1 MLRLFGYEI
10 LEWITP
16 ISALITVVLSALS
29 FRNSKIGRIP
39 YIDTAGNLVVTEKG
53 IRLVKLRCVHGA
65 TFFETYGTYDPKTD
79 SYPVRDSKNNEIF
92 VDKNIVC
99 GEQYSLPKKIC
110 FNGVSVT
117 YRAKLVHSKGFS
129 LFSYDIICSPNPES
143 YK

>member
-16 ISALITVVLSALS
+16 ISALITVALSALS

-39 YIDTAGNLVVTEKG
+39 YIDTDGNLVVPEKG
-53 IRLVKLRCVHGA
+53 IRLVRLRCVRGA
-65 TFFETYGTYDPKTD
+65 TFFETYGNYDPVTD
-79 SYPVRDSKNNEIF
+79 SYPVRDSKKNEIII
-92 VDKNIVC
+92 DKNIAY
-99 GEQYSLPKKIC
+99 GEHYPLPKKIC
-110 FNGVSVT
+110 FNGTSVA

-129 LFSYDIICSPNPES
+129 LFSYDILCSPILES